1 MPATVESS
9 GPAPD
14 AGTGDGTSA
23 SSPLILLV
31 FGLVLVILLQAWFVR
46 RISQLT
52 ARHKERKGTYG
63 RLRVEAAELAEEVSG
78 LDRARES
85 SVASVAGLERETQ
98 ELQGR
103 IDAFVAEHEGV
114 TEAAATSV
122 STAAESV
129 AEPGE
134 TTDASPAS
142 GDS

>member
-1 MPATVESS
+1 MPVTVGTA
-9 GPAPD
+9 GPGPEASPS
-14 AGTGDGTSA
+14 DGASA

-31 FGLVLVILLQAWFVR
+31 FGLVLVVLLQAWFVR
-46 RISQLT
+46 RITQLT
-52 ARHKERKGTYG
+52 TRHKERTGTCHK
-63 RLRVEAAELAEEVSG
+63 LRAEAAALAEQVAG